1 MPDLPKYLA
10 FDIETSALPRWGHQ
24 RGRRQPVGI
33 TCAATL
39 ASDEP
44 SPRLWHAVDA
54 AGQPADRMQPADARR
69 LVGYLAQRAAE
80 GYAVLTWNGLD
91 FDFQVLAEESQA
103 LAECQRLAW
112 GHVDMMFHVFCV
124 QGFRVG
130 LDKAA
135 QGSGVPGKPK
145 GMSGIMAPALW
156 AEGRRQE
163 VLDYVAQDVRTTLQ
177 LAQTCQQRRSL
188 GWITGNG
195 RLRRMPLP
203 DGWLPVHAAAR
214 LPEPDTSWMNA
225 PSRRSEF
232 LEWLGPLPRE

>member
-10 FDIETSALPRWGHQ
+10 FDLETAELPQWGHQ
-24 RGRRQPVGI
+24 RTRRRPVGI

-44 SPRLWHAVDA
+44 HCRLWHGVNAEDR
-54 AGQPADRMQPADARR
+54 PADRMQADDARQ
-69 LVGYLAQRAAE
+69 LVDFLVQRTAE

-91 FDFQVLAEESQA
+91 FDFQVLAEESHA
-103 LAECQRLAW
+103 REECQQLAW
-112 GHVDMMFHVFCV
+112 NHVDMMFHVFCV

-145 GMSGIMAPALW
+145 GMSGILAPAMW

-163 VLDYVAQDVRTTLQ
+163 VLDYVSQDVRATLQ
-177 LAQTCQQRRSL
+177 LALTGQQRRSM
-188 GWITGNG
+188 GWITSNG

-203 DGWLPVHAAAR
+203 NGWLPVHKALR
-214 LPEPDTSWMNA
+214 LPEPDTSWMDA
-225 PSRRSEF
+225 PSPRSEF
-232 LEWLGPLPRE
+232 VAWLGSRAST

>member
-10 FDIETSALPRWGHQ
+10 FDVESAEVPQWGHQ
-24 RGRRQPVGI
+24 RERRRPVGI

-44 SPRLWHAVDA
+44 HPRLWHGMNAER
-54 AGQPADRMQPADARR
+54 GPADRMQPADARQ
-69 LVGYLAQRAAE
+69 LVDYLAQRTAE

-103 LAECQRLAW
+103 NEECRRLAW
-112 GHVDMMFHVFCV
+112 SHVDMMFHVFCIL
-124 QGFRVG
+124 GFRVA

-135 QGSGVPGKPK
+135 QGSGVPGKSK
-145 GMSGIMAPALW
+145 GMSGIMAPAMW

-163 VLDYVAQDVRTTLQ
+163 VLDYVSQDVRATLQ
-177 LAQTCQQRRSL
+177 LALVCQQRRSM
-188 GWITGNG
+188 GWITSTG

-203 DGWLPVHAAAR
+203 NGWLPVQRAAQ
-214 LPEPDTSWMNA
+214 LPEPDTSWMDA
-225 PSRRSEF
+225 PSQRSEF
-232 LEWLGPLPRE
+232 LDWLGSRASA